1 MASPLFPKHPLGPP
15 ASAPGRR
22 CGGRVRLWGWRR
34 RDRFNLGHG
43 ILACGR
49 SHRRCWRQ
57 CCSRFNLHHGSVD
70 QGSLV
75 RGGSSRRGRRLLRC
89 CGAAP
94 RHERR
99 RLAHGRT
106 PAWRFGFPCHYR
118 FTRHRGL
125 RSWLFVAR
133 AVGTVREDVVYILW
147 LFVPRVFDRRSAK
160 IRDRVCDFLVDRR
173 HAVLRRTCPDVT
185 VLAPTTSTAAAAA
198 AAPPPTVA
206 IAVIG
211 PTGA

>member
-1 MASPLFPKHPLGPP
+1 
-15 ASAPGRR
+15 
-22 CGGRVRLWGWRR
+22 
-34 RDRFNLGHG
+34 G
-43 ILACGR
+43 ILACGGSR
-49 SHRRCWRQ
+49 GGWRRRC
-57 CCSRFNLHHGSVD
+57 CSGFTLHDGGVD
-70 QGSLV
+70 RGGLV
-75 RGGSSRRGRRLLRC
+75 GGGSSRGGGRLLGC
-89 CGAAP
+89 GGAAP

-106 PAWRFGFPCHYR
+106 PAWRFGFPCHCR